1 MPIYEYRCED
11 CQHVNSVLVYSW
23 SQDKERTCARC
34 NGVNLNRLV
43 SQFTMRRSWGESL
56 NWAPSG
62 ETLRDVNEDD
72 PRSVDQFMGRI
83 KQEMGGQVTSDFEE
97 MRREITQG
105 PRSFDTPGGHPP
117 QADGH
122 GHGTDHSH

>member
-11 CQHVNSVLVYSW
+11 CQHLNSVLAYSW
-23 SQDKERTCARC
+23 SKETERNCARC
-34 NGVNLNRLV
+34 GGTSLNRLI
-43 SQFTMRRSWGESL
+43 SHFSMRRSWGESL

-72 PRSVDQFMGRI
+72 PKSLDRFMGRV
-83 KQEMGGQVTSDFEE
+83 KHEMGGQVTSDFEE

-105 PRSFDTPGGHPP
+105 PKSFDTPDSHS
-117 QADGH
+117 H
-122 GHGTDHSH
+122 GHDHSHGGDS

>member
-11 CQHVNSVLVYSW
+11 CQQLSSVLVYSW
-23 SQDKERTCARC
+23 SKEVDRPCKHCSGT
-34 NGVNLNRLV
+34 NLNRVV
-43 SQFTMRRSWGESL
+43 SKFTMRRSWGESL

-72 PRSVDQFMGRI
+72 PRSLDRFMGRI

-97 MRREITQG
+97 MRREITEG
-105 PRSFDTPGGHPP
+105 PRSFDTPES
-117 QADGH
+117 H
-122 GHGTDHSH
+122 GHDHGPGEDS

>member
-11 CQHVNSVLVYSW
+11 CQQVNSVLVYSW
-23 SQDKERTCARC
+23 SESKERTCSRC
-34 NGVNLNRLV
+34 NGANLNRLV

-72 PRSVDQFMGRI
+72 PRSVDRFMGRI

-97 MRREITQG
+97 QRREITHG
-105 PRSFDTPGGHPP
+105 PRSFDSPP
-117 QADGH
+117 SH
-122 GHGTDHSH
+122 DHSHGHSHGDGHSH

>member
-11 CQHVNSVLVYSW
+11 CQHLNSVLVYSW

-34 NGVNLNRLV
+34 NGANLNRLI
-43 SQFTMRRSWGESL
+43 SQFTMKRSWGESL

-72 PRSVDQFMGRI
+72 PRSVDRFMGRI

-97 MRREITQG
+97 MRREVTQG
-105 PRSFDTPGGHPP
+105 PRSFDTPGGN
-117 QADGH
+117 GH
-122 GHGTDHSH
+122 DHSHGHDHGHSH

>member
-34 NGVNLNRLV
+34 NGANLNRLV

-72 PRSVDQFMGRI
+72 PRSVDRFMGRI

-105 PRSFDTPGGHPP
+105 PRSFDTPGGNPP

-122 GHGTDHSH
+122 SHDHSH